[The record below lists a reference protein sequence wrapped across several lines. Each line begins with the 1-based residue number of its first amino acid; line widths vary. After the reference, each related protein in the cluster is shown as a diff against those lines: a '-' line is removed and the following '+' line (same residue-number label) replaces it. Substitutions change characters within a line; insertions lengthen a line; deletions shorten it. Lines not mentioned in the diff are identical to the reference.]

1 MLPGKALRDE
11 LTVFTGLEYRVEVL
25 RERFK
30 PTPANVVPLRKPPT
44 RTTEATWHGHSAWA
58 GRR

>member
-30 PTPANVVPLRKPPT
+30 PTSTNVVPLRKSPT
-44 RTTEATWHGHSAWA
+44 RTTGATWHGRSAWA